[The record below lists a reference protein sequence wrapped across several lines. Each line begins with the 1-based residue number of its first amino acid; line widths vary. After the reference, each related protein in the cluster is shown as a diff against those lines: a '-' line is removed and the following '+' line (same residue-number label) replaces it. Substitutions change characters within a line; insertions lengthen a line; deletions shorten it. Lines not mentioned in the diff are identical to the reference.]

1 MKRLLVI
8 SNGIG
13 EDSVGAELVR
23 RLPPDIAAEAYPTV
37 GDGRHYEG
45 VCAIVGPRASLPSQ
59 GSRVNEGSILRDVAG
74 GLLGTIGPGLKFLRT
89 AKGKYDEVL
98 VIGDFVGV
106 GACWLAGLRNI
117 VWVDVYHSGYGR
129 AYHWAEKAIARRT
142 CRAVFCRHSNLA
154 ESLKRPG
161 LDARAAGNVM
171 MDTIPSD
178 VYPADQRRLRLQA
191 VTLLPGSREQTA
203 ANFALQVDAITQL
216 PTDLRP
222 DVFVAVAEGITPEQL
237 GEAAG
242 MFVHPP
248 TRSGGAD
255 LGRLSGRGL
264 HINLARGALGD
275 LVEASDVVLSQ
286 AGTATIQ
293 AIGLGKPVLTFVRDT
308 ERRKRLEEEN
318 RLFGEARET
327 VPAEAPAMAA
337 ALQRLLLAKDERER
351 RSEIG
356 KARIGGAGVIEEIIG
371 CLRGQPAA
379 AEARPAEQ
387 PQP

>member
-23 RLPPDIAAEAYPTV
+23 RLPADITAEAYPTL
-37 GDGRHYEG
+37 GDGRLYEG
-45 VCAIVGPRASLPSQ
+45 VCPIVGPRAELPSQ
-59 GSRVNEGSILRDVAG
+59 GSRVSRGSIVRDVAG
-74 GLLGTIGPGLKFLRT
+74 GLIGTIGPGLTFLRS
-89 AKGKYDEVL
+89 ARGKYDDVL

-106 GACWLAGLRNI
+106 GACWLAGIRNI
-117 VWVDVYHSGYGR
+117 VWVAVYNSGHARG
-129 AYHWAEKAIARRT
+129 YHWIEKAIAGRT
-142 CRAVFCRHSNLA
+142 CRAAFCRHPRLA
-154 ESLKRPG
+154 DGLRRPG
-161 LDARAAGNVM
+161 LNAYAAGNVM
-171 MDTIPSD
+171 MDTIPVD

-191 VTLLPGSREQTA
+191 VTLLPGSREATA
-203 ANFALQVDAITQL
+203 DNFALQVEAITKL

-222 DVFVAVAEGITPEQL
+222 DVFVAVAEGITPEDL
-237 GEAAG
+237 GAAAD

-248 TRSGGAD
+248 TRPGGPD

-264 HINLARGALGD
+264 HLNLARGALGD
-275 LVEASDVVLSQ
+275 LVDASDVVLSQ

-293 AIGLGKPVLTFVRDT
+293 AIGLGKPVITFVREA

-327 VPAEAPAMAA
+327 VPAEAPAVAK
-337 ALQRLLLAKDERER
+337 ALERLLLDKDERAR

-356 KARIGGAGVIEEIIG
+356 KQRIGGPGALDRIIE
-371 CLRGQPAA
+371 CLRGQPVAA
-379 AEARPAEQ
+379 VSEPAS
-387 PQP
+387 P